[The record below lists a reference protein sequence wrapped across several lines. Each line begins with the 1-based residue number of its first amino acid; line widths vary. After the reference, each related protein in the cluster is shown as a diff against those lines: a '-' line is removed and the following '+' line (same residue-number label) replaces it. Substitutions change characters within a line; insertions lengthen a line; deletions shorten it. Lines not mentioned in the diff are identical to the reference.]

1 MLKIFFFRPDI
12 LLFRT
17 SDIMTM
23 YPSPTLPLSERFQVE
38 TAAVAVPKVETQAEA
53 AKSHF
58 GGRVQVGGHVAGGLR
73 IS

>member
-1 MLKIFFFRPDI
+1 
-12 LLFRT
+12 
-17 SDIMTM
+17 MTM